1 MSALWVI
8 LSYYYHSCCGDND
21 LDDDGD
27 DDVDDD
33 DGDDESDDDG
43 DEGRGS
49 LIIIDDLM
57 SDAYNSQV
65 VNDIFSKG
73 RHRNISIILVLQS
86 YFPAG
91 SGKSLIPQ
99 IKNNATIQIFF

>member
-33 DGDDESDDDG
+33 DGDDDGDYDDGNNNGDDD
-43 DEGRGS
+43 E
-49 LIIIDDLM
+49 DLLFINTYLRV
-57 SDAYNSQV
+57 SVAGFERIWGPISYLLLLQLLK
-65 VNDIFSKG
+65 FFCYG
-73 RHRNISIILVLQS
+73 AHNIG
-86 YFPAG
+86 P
-91 SGKSLIPQ
+91 
-99 IKNNATIQIFF
+99 